1 MEEYILTH
9 GSYLGIVLLLT
20 LAGAG
25 LPIPEEIPVVAAGVL
40 SSPSVAR
47 LDPLLAFAACL
58 AGAIIGDS
66 VMYGIGRFLGKAYL
80 RDHPWFGRLLHAE
93 RERQMESLVRQ
104 NGLKMFLLARFL
116 VGVRSPIYLAAG
128 VLRIP
133 YRRFLLVDATCATL
147 VVGTFFWSSHFF
159 GAWIGP
165 LFRES
170 QMVVTLVILVLLVGV
185 GMHFLWK
192 KYLSLDP
199 QAHGQTLDPP
209 PAPTPADEAER
220 HSADVA
226 AEPSKPK
233 PNPPPAADATAATSS
248 ERHPHS

>member
-25 LPIPEEIPVVAAGVL
+25 LPIPEEVPVVAAGVL

-66 VMYGIGRFLGKAYL
+66 VMYGIGRFLGKTYL
-80 RDHPWFGRLLHAE
+80 RDHPWFGRLLHAD

-133 YRRFLLVDATCATL
+133 YRRFLLVDATCTR
-147 VVGTFFWSSHFF
+147 SSSALFF
-159 GAWIGP
+159 GPVI
-165 LFRES
+165 S
-170 QMVVTLVILVLLVGV
+170 LVPGSVP
-185 GMHFLWK
+185 
-192 KYLSLDP
+192 Y
-199 QAHGQTLDPP
+199 
-209 PAPTPADEAER
+209 
-220 HSADVA
+220 SANRN
-226 AEPSKPK
+226 SW
-233 PNPPPAADATAATSS
+233 
-248 ERHPHS
+248 